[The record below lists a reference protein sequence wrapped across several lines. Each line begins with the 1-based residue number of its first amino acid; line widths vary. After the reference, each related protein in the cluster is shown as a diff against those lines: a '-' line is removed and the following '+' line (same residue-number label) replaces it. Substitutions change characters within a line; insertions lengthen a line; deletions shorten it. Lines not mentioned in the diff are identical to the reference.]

1 MGNCKPRVSCIRI
14 SAVNRREPTG
24 AERLNQGLTALCS
37 HIYARGQCPV
47 LLLPESLEMVP
58 SANRRNSQVTAFRP
72 MGLSGWQS
80 SKNEGCEL
88 RVPSSAMT
96 ELNSVPRPCRRD
108 TAGHLG
114 CERASPRTCS
124 YSELLVFLLPCP
136 LTEPPGETAPE

>member
-24 AERLNQGLTALCS
+24 AERLNQGLTAFCS

-58 SANRRNSQVTAFRP
+58 SADRRNSQVTAFRP

-96 ELNSVPRPCRRD
+96 ELNSECHGCADGTLQGTWAVSKPHPGPAAIVSCSSSCCLVP
-108 TAGHLG
+108 
-114 CERASPRTCS
+114 
-124 YSELLVFLLPCP
+124 
-136 LTEPPGETAPE
+136 